1 MPGESEGLPEIGST
15 LRGTKA
21 GVSIG
26 DCSAHGCSKKIIVEK
41 RRKNTEKMHRS
52 IQNSGVGVE
61 HVLHRKD
68 RGCRRGS
75 QAKSGL
81 RARVGGAEKHLTR
94 RWNCLFVVVV
104 VGDDAV
110 AATGEHVVLLV
121 RCGNSILVVAVGC
134 SMVDVEW
141 LPQKK

>member
-1 MPGESEGLPEIGST
+1 MPM
-15 LRGTKA
+15 
-21 GVSIG
+21 VVV
-26 DCSAHGCSKKIIVEK
+26 KKIVEK

-52 IQNSGVGVE
+52 IQNSGVGAE

-94 RWNCLFVVVV
+94 RWNCLFCVVV
-104 VGDDAV
+104 VGGSAI
-110 AATGEHVVLLV
+110 AATGERVVLLV
-121 RCGNSILVVAVGC
+121 RCGNS
-134 SMVDVEW
+134 
-141 LPQKK
+141 K

>member
-1 MPGESEGLPEIGST
+1 MWGALKSTWPGDGIAYS
-15 LRGTKA
+15 
-21 GVSIG
+21 
-26 DCSAHGCSKKIIVEK
+26 
-41 RRKNTEKMHRS
+41 
-52 IQNSGVGVE
+52 
-61 HVLHRKD
+61 
-68 RGCRRGS
+68 
-75 QAKSGL
+75 
-81 RARVGGAEKHLTR
+81 
-94 RWNCLFVVVV
+94 VVVV